1 MRDGWGKRCNHHKG
15 WMDGGM
21 NGWREGGMDGWRDEW
36 MEGGRDGWMDG
47 GRDGWMDEGMN
58 IRNQASSSCSSS
70 SFLFQCK

>member
-21 NGWREGGMDGWRDEW
+21 NGWREGGMDGWMD
-36 MEGGRDGWMDG
+36 GGMDG

-58 IRNQASSSCSSS
+58 IRKQASSSCSSS
-70 SFLFQCK
+70 SSFLFQCK